1 MHEYVHGVKSQ
12 VARKY
17 QHVVHESYNRYFGRN
32 LNANRAGFGYCQGWH
47 DRLCPLDKLVRP
59 GRVRCLDCWRQLR
72 DAKKAETAAKKA
84 VADVWAKFEQPPT
97 CWPNW
102 HQKDSSDDE
111 EEAEQEAEETAETE
125 ETDPLAAH
133 KLATLL
139 GARGES
145 GFQML
150 GKDKRQGL
158 DKMDVTT
165 ILYETISR
173 LAYIADPN
181 VITREDR
188 TAASRCGGLPVL
200 PPYLLPRVGM
210 PHVADT
216 EDDLYL
222 TFLVKLQDM
231 TCPNGIEDAD
241 NAIFP
246 MTFFC
251 TSNVK
256 KVICCKAALAAACV
270 AHKIEQGIDC
280 RSVTPELF
288 EGGVWAPGNISTSQ

>member
-1 MHEYVHGVKSQ
+1 MTSFNRMVKAQ
-12 VARKY
+12 VAEQYRSW
-17 QHVVHESYNRYFGRN
+17 VREAAPEVT
-32 LNANRAGFGYCQGWH
+32 GFVSCQGWYH
-47 DRLCPLDKLVRP
+47 HLCPMDKMVRP
-59 GRVRCLDCWRQLR
+59 GNVRCRNCSRELR
-72 DAKKAETAAKKA
+72 NAKKEKTAAKKA

-97 CWPNW
+97 CWPYW

-150 GKDKRQGL
+150 GKDRRQGL

-181 VITREDR
+181 VTTQKDR
-188 TAASRCGGLPVL
+188 KAASRCGGLPVRL
-200 PPYLLPRVGM
+200 PYLLPRGGM
-210 PHVADT
+210 PNVADT
-216 EDDLYL
+216 EDSVYL
-222 TFLVKLQDM
+222 SFIIKLAEMTLQDLM
-231 TCPNGIEDAD
+231 PNDEEKTRALY
-241 NAIFP
+241 
-246 MTFFC
+246 FFG
-251 TSNVK
+251 TSDK
-256 KVICCKAALAAACV
+256 EKVICCKAALAAACV
-270 AHKIEQGIDC
+270 AHKVAQGIDC